1 MKIYLCDLTHEVGL
15 RTRVVPLGIG
25 TLACALKDAYS
36 DQISTKLFVYPKK
49 IIKELKS
56 NPPEILALSNYIW
69 NSKLSLKI
77 AKIAKKI
84 NPKILTVMGG
94 PHCRSDKD
102 GMKTFLNK
110 YPQIDAYIPFEG
122 ESPII
127 ELIGKC
133 LNTKV
138 VEKDKLGSV
147 QGTYLNIQ
155 NYNFERLLVKSDKTK
170 QVYNSPYYTINQFT
184 SPYLSGMLDEFLD
197 DPQLSP
203 LLESNRGCPY
213 SCTFCAWGIGSG
225 NKLIKKDL
233 HKFVSE
239 MWYIGKRTRND
250 VWFLAD
256 ANFGMVEDDV
266 TIATELKKINNKYGS
281 PKTFE
286 YHTAKNTAK
295 MVFKVA
301 NILGDSA
308 PINVAVQSFDP
319 EVLKKIKRKNLK
331 NHEIQ
336 EFIKMHQDQGRTVVT
351 DILVPLSGDTMK
363 SHLNSLRTAMQFGF
377 DKIHTNII
385 RMLPGVEM
393 ESDADRKKYG
403 FKTLWRPMDSG
414 YGIYD
419 GEFIFE
425 TDESIME
432 TNDIT
437 INEMYF
443 LKKIHFLSLVFSH
456 NGFAVPLLKLAL
468 KNNINPVDIF
478 VSLAKDLNSDLS
490 KKILIPLENEFKN
503 EWFKSEEDL
512 INHYSKPEVYEDLFK
527 GEIGMQRLN
536 LKYMTN
542 LLVDTSLLNLAM
554 KTIKKYILKNSEI
567 NNEIIDVVYKI
578 SVDNWKLDPLDPE
591 LTKIEKYITNEKNLK
606 YIQEAKIV
614 PKSAEY
620 KNGGFELVYNFP
632 EDKFKLY
639 SDRLKQ
645 LNYKDNPKNAI
656 YTAMS
661 IGIAKYLYK
670 LRTNSEKNIY
680 QFEKNPFQRLEET
693 PIKQIQQN

>member
-1 MKIYLCDLTHEVGL
+1 MKIFLCDLTHEVGL

-25 TLACALKDAYS
+25 TLACALKDTFK

-56 NPPEILALSNYIW
+56 NPPDIIAFSNYIW

-77 AKIAKKI
+77 ASVAKKI
-84 NPKILTVMGG
+84 NPNILTVMGG
-94 PHCRSDKD
+94 PHCRSDNE
-102 GMKTFLNK
+102 GMKNFLEK
-110 YPQIDAYIPFEG
+110 YQQIDSYIPFEG

-127 ELIGKC
+127 ELVGKC
-133 LNTKV
+133 LKINSVKK
-138 VEKDKLGSV
+138 ENLKFV
-147 QGTYLNIQ
+147 QGTYLNLP
-155 NYNFERLLVKSDKTK
+155 NYKFERLLVKSDKTK

-197 DPQLSP
+197 DPNLSP

-239 MWYIGKRTRND
+239 MWYVGERTRND

-256 ANFGMVEDDV
+256 ANFGMVEDDI
-266 TIATELKKINNKYGS
+266 TIAKELKKINKKFGS

-301 NILGDSA
+301 NILGDAA

-319 EVLKKIKRKNLK
+319 QVLKNIKRKNLK

-336 EFIKMHQDQGRTVVT
+336 EFIKMHQNQGRTVVT
-351 DILVPLSGDTMK
+351 DILVPLSGDTMQT
-363 SHLNSLRTAMQFGF
+363 HLNSIRTAMDFGF

-393 ESDADRKKYG
+393 ESDSDREKYG

-432 TNDIT
+432 TKDIS
-437 INEMYF
+437 IEEMYF

-456 NGFAVPLLKLAL
+456 NGFATPLLKLAL
-468 KNNINPVDIF
+468 RNNINPVDIF
-478 VSLAKDLNSDLS
+478 IALANDKKSDLS

-503 EWFKSEEDL
+503 EWFKTEEDL
-512 INHYSKPEVYEDLFK
+512 IAHFSKPEVYENLFK

-536 LKYMTN
+536 LKYMADCI
-542 LLVDTSLLNLAM
+542 V
-554 KTIKKYILKNSEI
+554 NSELLYMAM
-567 NNEIIDVVYKI
+567 ETMRDYIIENSKIDRKLIDIVYQI
-578 SVDNWKLDPLDPE
+578 SIDNWKLDPLDPK
-591 LTKIEKYITNEKNLK
+591 LSKNKKYTLDKESFD
-606 YIQEAKIV
+606 YIQDAKII
-614 PKSAEY
+614 PKDVIF
-620 KNGGFELVYNFP
+620 KDGFFNLFYNFP
-632 EDKFKLY
+632 KDKFELY
-639 SDRLKQ
+639 RNRLKQ
-645 LNYKDNPKNAI
+645 LEYEKNPKNAI

-661 IGIAKYLYK
+661 IGISKYLYK
-670 LRTNSEKNIY
+670 LRTNSEENIY
-680 QFEKNPFQRLEET
+680 NFEKNPFQRFKE
-693 PIKQIQQN
+693 PIAKPA